1 MEDGDPGYTGTVT
14 FPTVDSQ
21 FVFPWK
27 EYLVKKK
34 KKWEEH
40 ALQST
45 DFSITDNLF
54 CSSLM

>member
-21 FVFPWK
+21 LYFLGK
-27 EYLVKKK
+27 NTSLKKK

-40 ALQST
+40 PLQST